1 MTLPI
6 LPERIEQF
14 ITENELFEKTNSL
27 MKSFLENWVEEDK
40 EQFLEEFEADVST
53 VLATFKF
60 TNEGISFGRDYLR
73 ELDYISTW
81 IVISDSSNSYICTY
95 TASFDYNL
103 NCIDDEVGPGPRR
116 RVRKSCLSAIEKKRE
131 VALKTLPILPE
142 RIEQF
147 ITENELFEKTNEF
160 MKTFLENWVEEDK
173 EQFFEEFETD
183 IATLLAT
190 FKFTNAGIAF
200 SRDYWRELD
209 YISVRIDIS
218 DSSNNYVCT
227 YTAFFDHNL
236 DCIDDTVRLDPRR
249 RVKN

>member
-1 MTLPI
+1 
-6 LPERIEQF
+6 
-14 ITENELFEKTNSL
+14 
-27 MKSFLENWVEEDK
+27 MK
-40 EQFLEEFEADVST
+40 A
-53 VLATFKF
+53 
-60 TNEGISFGRDYLR
+60 
-73 ELDYISTW
+73 
-81 IVISDSSNSYICTY
+81 
-95 TASFDYNL
+95 
-103 NCIDDEVGPGPRR
+103 
-116 RVRKSCLSAIEKKRE
+116 
-131 VALKTLPILPE
+131 LPILPE

-160 MKTFLENWVEEDK
+160 MKTFLKNWVEEDK

-200 SRDYWRELD
+200 SRAYLRELD